1 MILRLAIAVTLGLAQ
16 IAQADVAVTV
26 AYLHVEQPLPPTLS
40 NLDPLPDDLGL
51 AGVRTG
57 IADNA
62 TTGRFLGQTYALID
76 GHVATGEDPLAAAQD
91 LLQDTKFLILNAAP
105 EIILQI
111 ADLPEARD
119 ALLFNISAGDV
130 SLRDDACRANLL
142 HALPSVAMRTDAL
155 AQVLV
160 QKRWTD
166 LAMIIGGHP
175 QDEAYAVAMRA
186 SLTKFGL
193 KPGPEKQ
200 WLFDADMRR
209 NAAQEVPLFTQELGD
224 YDALIVADELHDF
237 GRYVLYNGAPHS
249 CKAASRRKA
258 CARWHPRITQA
269 GPPRAP

>member
-1 MILRLAIAVTLGLAQ
+1 MILRLAIAVTLGLTRM
-16 IAQADVAVTV
+16 AQADVAVTV

-76 GHVATGEDPLAAAQD
+76 GHVAEGEDPLDAAKI

-119 ALLFNISAGDV
+119 ALLFNISSGNVA
-130 SLRDDACRANLL
+130 LRDDACRANLL

-166 LAMIIGGHP
+166 LAMIVGGHP
-175 QDEAYAVAMRA
+175 QDEAYAAAMRA
-186 SLTKFGL
+186 SLVKFGL

-209 NAAQEVPLFTQELGD
+209 NAAQEVPLFTQELGSLRTNCMISGATFSTTLGLHGLLS
-224 YDALIVADELHDF
+224 ALK
-237 GRYVLYNGAPHS
+237 GCR
-249 CKAASRRKA
+249 
-258 CARWHPRITQA
+258 Q
-269 GPPRAP
+269 